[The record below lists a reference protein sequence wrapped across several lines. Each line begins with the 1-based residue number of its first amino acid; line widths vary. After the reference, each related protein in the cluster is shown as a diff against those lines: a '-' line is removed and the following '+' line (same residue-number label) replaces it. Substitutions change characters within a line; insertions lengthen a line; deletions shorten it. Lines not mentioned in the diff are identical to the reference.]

1 MLSNEIFS
9 PKQKK
14 FLEYIAQKSARHE
27 MQIPPLSILSLELGM
42 SVSSLREQME
52 LARTIGLIEAH
63 PRSGIRLKPYSFMPS
78 VIKSL
83 AYAVLSSEKL
93 FYDYSD
99 LRKNLEKVY
108 FPKAIRLL
116 TKENIVQMQELVIKA
131 KQKLSSNPIQIPH
144 PEHRQFHLSMYI
156 NLENDFVTSLL
167 EAYWMMYETVGF
179 DLYTD
184 LAYLIKVWDY
194 HERIVNLIAAGQ
206 FEQSYEFLI
215 EHMEL
220 IKDLWRDN

>member
-9 PKQKK
+9 PKQKR
-14 FLEYIAQKSARHE
+14 FLEYLAKKSARSE
-27 MQIPPLSILSLELGM
+27 MQIPPLASLSHELGM
-42 SVSSLREQME
+42 SISSLREQME

-63 PRSGIRLKPYSFMPS
+63 PRSGIQLQPYSFKPA

-83 AYAVLSSEKL
+83 AYAVYSSKKL
-93 FYDYSD
+93 FDDYSD

-108 FPKAIRLL
+108 FPKAVRLL
-116 TKENIVQMQELVIKA
+116 SKNNIIQIQELVKLA
-131 KQKLSSNPIQIPH
+131 KKKLCSNPIQIPN

-156 NLENDFVTSLL
+156 NLKNDFVTSLL
-167 EAYWMMYETVGF
+167 EAYWMMYESVGL

-184 LAYLIKVWDY
+184 LAYLIKVWNY
-194 HERIVNLIAAGQ
+194 HERIVNLIAADQ
-206 FEQSYEFLI
+206 FEQSYEYLI

>member
-9 PKQKK
+9 PKQIR
-14 FLEYIAQKSARHE
+14 FLEYLAQKNVKSE
-27 MQIPPLSILSLELGM
+27 MQIPPLSILRHELGM
-42 SVSSLREQME
+42 SVSSLRELME

-63 PRSGIRLKPYSFMPS
+63 PRSGIQLQPYSFKPA

-83 AYAVLSSEKL
+83 AYAVLSNKKL
-93 FYDYSD
+93 FDDYSD
-99 LRKNLEKVY
+99 LRKQLEKAY
-108 FPKAIRLL
+108 FPKAVRLL
-116 TKENIVQMQELVIKA
+116 SKNNIIQMLELVKIA
-131 KQKLSSNPIQIPH
+131 KKKLNSNPIQIPH

-156 NLENDFVTSLL
+156 NLENNFVSSLL
-167 EAYWMMYETVGF
+167 EAYWMMYESVGL

-194 HERIVNLIAAGQ
+194 HERIVNLIAADQ
-206 FEQSYEFLI
+206 FEQSYEYLL